1 MNARL
6 GLITR
11 CRNEPYVNE
20 FVNHYVNEGVDAIY
34 IIDDQSKAGLYKD
47 VSQNPLVRIVKD
59 ITFANGPEIEIMY
72 SRIKDDFDWVI
83 IVDMDEYVTTKHN
96 APHSL
101 KNELLTTFKDAD
113 CVKIPWVMMAFNGIE
128 QNPECLLET
137 NIYRWNHDKKHRG
150 ISREPKFRCRY
161 EKIEVKCA
169 FKTKEF
175 DRCWYH
181 GPLRED
187 LTGVKVVDGV
197 YNSPAILDPYYN
209 ELRENDISQ
218 AFLLCFHYRGVSK
231 EQCKQKIAGTHLK
244 RYKHINVD
252 DFISCDYP
260 EIIDTTLC
268 SKSEQRPKMFLPST
282 EQ

>member
-101 KNELLTTFKDAD
+101 P
-113 CVKIPWVMMAFNGIE
+113 I
-128 QNPECLLET
+128 
-137 NIYRWNHDKKHRG
+137 
-150 ISREPKFRCRY
+150 
-161 EKIEVKCA
+161 
-169 FKTKEF
+169 FKTK
-175 DRCWYH
+175 
-181 GPLRED
+181 
-187 LTGVKVVDGV
+187 
-197 YNSPAILDPYYN
+197 
-209 ELRENDISQ
+209 
-218 AFLLCFHYRGVSK
+218 
-231 EQCKQKIAGTHLK
+231 GTLQSSL
-244 RYKHINVD
+244 N
-252 DFISCDYP
+252 FPFSM
-260 EIIDTTLC
+260 
-268 SKSEQRPKMFLPST
+268 KMSIGI
-282 EQ
+282 